1 MATDKSEKLN
11 VNRRESKLFNEKNFD
26 SIINYYENFDFNN
39 LEIRILI
46 IGDYSMYEKFL
57 EMYNGDG
64 FVAYNALYQYLNAIF
79 EEVRH

>member
-57 EMYNGDG
+57 EMYNGDE